1 MYNTQG
7 QGHILYQAHLDNNK
21 WTNNSVGNSLLI
33 PEENSLGM
41 DVLLRHKEGQ
51 NTRNTADNQKAET
64 TGWTVMEDDMG
75 RWRY

>member
-7 QGHILYQAHLDNNK
+7 QGHILYQAHLDSNK

-41 DVLLRHKEGQ
+41 NVLLRHK
-51 NTRNTADNQKAET
+51 
-64 TGWTVMEDDMG
+64 
-75 RWRY
+75 